1 MSLSRSPIWMHRPG
15 SPRSSV
21 DCFRFSSHRMLSFF
35 SMGTRVGLI
44 FLLRAAVPFELVSGP
59 ELHRAQS
66 QRQSRGRDRKTR
78 VHQDSARRVYSGIAC
93 QISFAVGDTLR
104 NPDQLRPI
112 PLIGE
117 LGRVVKYENR
127 AVHCRCTLTRR
138 LEMARQN
145 VCFADSMIGEET
157 VRRLSVCPILAN
169 ERNTL
174 PYVAPDPLEQCAK
187 SLAKSCIPKLAPGNF
202 PINPRC

>member
-1 MSLSRSPIWMHRPG
+1 M
-15 SPRSSV
+15 
-21 DCFRFSSHRMLSFF
+21 
-35 SMGTRVGLI
+35 
-44 FLLRAAVPFELVSGP
+44 
-59 ELHRAQS
+59 
-66 QRQSRGRDRKTR
+66 
-78 VHQDSARRVYSGIAC
+78 HQDSARRVYSGIAC

-145 VCFADSMIGEET
+145 VCFAHSMMSEET

-174 PYVAPDPLEQCAK
+174 PYVAPDPLYQCAN
-187 SLAKSCIPKLAPGNF
+187 SLPHAYIPQLPPRNF
-202 PINPRC
+202 PTTHPFFTLSPPITPP

>member
-1 MSLSRSPIWMHRPG
+1 M
-15 SPRSSV
+15 
-21 DCFRFSSHRMLSFF
+21 
-35 SMGTRVGLI
+35 
-44 FLLRAAVPFELVSGP
+44 
-59 ELHRAQS
+59 
-66 QRQSRGRDRKTR
+66 
-78 VHQDSARRVYSGIAC
+78 HQDSARRVYSGIAC

-145 VCFADSMIGEET
+145 VCFVDSMIGEET
-157 VRRLSVCPILAN
+157 VRRLSVSPILAN
-169 ERNTL
+169 EWNTF
-174 PYVAPDPLEQCAK
+174 PYVPPDPLDQCPQSLPK
-187 SLAKSCIPKLAPGNF
+187 SSIPNLP
-202 PINPRC
+202 PRTSP